1 MPADGQDQRA
11 DPVGWSV
18 TGSVTGSRIPAVLAR
33 LTHTRRSRLPAARRR
48 AARADRHR
56 RRQLRNAASGG
67 RDRLTGFATGDAAL
81 LKLMSV
87 VKGRPA
93 LRGAGRRVRP
103 PAQHIRRPDPP
114 GAAGRRATTT
124 TASPSLRRSGALLAD
139 PAAACEVTRNHAQA
153 VSDIYDGLNASAED
167 LARLLCMSTGQVRR
181 IIEHHEMAHCSSEN
195 QTGRVRMPIPRPTAD
210 RTSKGAA
217 QLKAMQVCSRSPM
230 LAAPWLSRASI
241 CGIRLELSSQ
251 PCRGLVTLGD
261 LLGLSRHLGKASG
274 FPSIGPRNP
283 CRPRHAD
290 RAPVTQHHLQ
300 IPNPR

>member
-153 VSDIYDGLNASAED
+153 VSDIYDGLNAQRRGLGPAALYVYWASAAD
-167 LARLLCMSTGQVRR
+167 HRASRDGALLIRESNRTGSHADP
-181 IIEHHEMAHCSSEN
+181 E
-195 QTGRVRMPIPRPTAD
+195 AD
-210 RTSKGAA
+210 RG
-217 QLKAMQVCSRSPM
+217 
-230 LAAPWLSRASI
+230 
-241 CGIRLELSSQ
+241 
-251 PCRGLVTLGD
+251 
-261 LLGLSRHLGKASG
+261 
-274 FPSIGPRNP
+274 
-283 CRPRHAD
+283 
-290 RAPVTQHHLQ
+290 
-300 IPNPR
+300 